1 MFEKKL
7 KSGRKVKIREI
18 GETEIADIED
28 IPEIYFIGEQERTI
42 RNVNKANLAWIRE
55 GLIGGDFED
64 FKPNGAAIPDRVIK
78 QLTKAER
85 SELVT
90 LIQKCQ
96 ILNPKKPSSLG

>member
-1 MFEKKL
+1 MKEKL
-7 KSGRKVKIREI
+7 KSGREVKIKEI
-18 GETEIADIED
+18 SEDQIVDLED
-28 IPEIYFIGEQERTI
+28 IPEVYWIGNTERTI